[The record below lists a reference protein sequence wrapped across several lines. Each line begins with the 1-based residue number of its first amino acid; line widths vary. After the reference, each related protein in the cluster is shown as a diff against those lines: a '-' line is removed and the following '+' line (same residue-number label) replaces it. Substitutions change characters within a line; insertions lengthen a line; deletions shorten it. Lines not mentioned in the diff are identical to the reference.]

1 MATEQEKFNF
11 LSALR
16 AVDCIASP
24 FLTTMKYDNRWVKL
38 NYTRST
44 RDPIIGIDLGEVKHV
59 SRFEL
64 EDMTDDFNPKNIV
77 ARGVRGR
84 LFKGVMTQGSETREV
99 TVKTWDFSP
108 PLNIRDMNCYSDAL
122 AGELLLLTTPDISSH
137 PSLVKLIGYSV
148 QDWLAV
154 VFDFKWNQT
163 LQDLIPC
170 GSFSLEQRMN
180 VAIDLA
186 QAIEHLHDRQ
196 IALGNLSAS
205 NVSIDQ
211 EYKVK
216 LFNFDCHLNPR
227 FPRRYINALK
237 TGDPIHYTD
246 CEKKNALA
254 LDVYAYGVLLKEL
267 IAQKLGCAKEVT
279 DGRTYSYVE
288 QSLLGLGQ
296 RCMEYAVDCRP
307 SIHDVVASLRQLLP
321 TRKRKYRSTS
331 SPSDDEDDDESM
343 ELC

>member
-1 MATEQEKFNF
+1 
-11 LSALR
+11 
-16 AVDCIASP
+16 
-24 FLTTMKYDNRWVKL
+24 
-38 NYTRST
+38 
-44 RDPIIGIDLGEVKHV
+44 
-59 SRFEL
+59 
-64 EDMTDDFNPKNIV
+64 
-77 ARGVRGR
+77 
-84 LFKGVMTQGSETREV
+84 
-99 TVKTWDFSP
+99 
-108 PLNIRDMNCYSDAL
+108 
-122 AGELLLLTTPDISSH
+122 
-137 PSLVKLIGYSV
+137 
-148 QDWLAV
+148 
-154 VFDFKWNQT
+154 
-163 LQDLIPC
+163 
-170 GSFSLEQRMN
+170 MN

-216 LFNFDCHLNPR
+216 LFNFDSHLNPR

-237 TGDPIHYTD
+237 KGDPTHYTD

-254 LDVYAYGVLLKEL
+254 LDVYAYGVLLREL

-307 SIHDVVASLRQLLP
+307 SIHDVVASLKQLSP
-321 TRKRKYRSTS
+321 TRKRKYRNTASL
-331 SPSDDEDDDESM
+331 SDDDDDESM